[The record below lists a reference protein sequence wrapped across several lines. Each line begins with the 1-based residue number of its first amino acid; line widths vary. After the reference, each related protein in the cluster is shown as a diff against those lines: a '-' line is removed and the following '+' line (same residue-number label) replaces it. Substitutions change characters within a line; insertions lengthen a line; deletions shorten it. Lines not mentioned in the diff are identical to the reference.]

1 MDIPH
6 CVAVVGGGIAGL
18 GCAYYLKRAGV
29 SVRVFEASNKPGGIV
44 GSIQRNGFLFEVG
57 PQFPRFP
64 GRLLCLV
71 HELGL
76 DREFVRCDTKAPRYV
91 YKNGRLH
98 ALPLS
103 LRAFLATPL
112 VGARVKARL
121 VTEAFRRTRPPEHE
135 ESLAELIRRKFGD
148 EALDYLVDPVVS
160 AVFAGEPEEMGVES
174 AFPFL
179 STWERE
185 HGSLFRGA
193 LKAWRG
199 GNGSKA
205 VTHAGEPAVASDVTD
220 PAVTDSLPPLGTFR
234 EGMGVL
240 PRKIGEALGDSLK
253 AHESVERIEPC
264 PEATSDKVGW
274 RIRLLSGGDFLCRSV
289 VVATRADQAADLFLR
304 TAPSLN
310 SLLSEIEYAPMAV
323 VGSGYARSQVR
334 HSLEGFGFM
343 VPRREGM
350 NVFYNVWNSS
360 MCSGRAPQGKLMLTS
375 FAGGATN
382 REFVEQS
389 EDEIARK
396 VEMEVGK
403 IVGIEGLP
411 LERFVWKI
419 PKALPL
425 MNIGHA
431 KRVREIRES
440 LAQLP
445 GISLIGNYLEGRSLG
460 DCVDVAFG
468 TAEAVKRQ
476 VQR

>member
-1 MDIPH
+1 MDAQH

-18 GCAYYLKRAGV
+18 GCAHYLKRAGIPV
-29 SVRVFEASNKPGGIV
+29 TLFEASDNPGGVV
-44 GSIQRNGFLFEVG
+44 GTVQRNGFLFEAG

-64 GRLLCLV
+64 GRLMRLV
-71 HELGL
+71 HDLGL

-91 YKNGRLH
+91 YKDGRLH

-121 VTEAFRRTRPPEHE
+121 IAEAFRRTSPPDHE
-135 ESLAELIRRKFGD
+135 ESLAELIRRKFGE

-160 AVFAGEPEEMGVES
+160 AVFASEPEEMGVES

-179 STWERE
+179 SAWERE

-199 GNGSKA
+199 GNGSKPA
-205 VTHAGEPAVASDVTD
+205 TPAGKPAAANDVTD
-220 PAVTDSLPPLGTFR
+220 PAVTDSLPPLGTFQ

-240 PRKIGEALGDSLK
+240 PRKIAEALGDSLK
-253 AHESVERIEPC
+253 RHEAVERIEPC
-264 PEATSDKVGW
+264 PGGTRGGSGWKV
-274 RIRLLSGGDFLCRSV
+274 RLASGQDFPCRSV
-289 VVATRADQAADLFLR
+289 IVATRADQASSLFQQ
-304 TAPSLN
+304 TAPAL
-310 SLLSEIEYAPMAV
+310 SLLLSKIEYAPMAL
-323 VGSGYARSQVR
+323 VGSGYVRNQVR
-334 HSLEGFGFM
+334 HSLAGFGFM

-360 MCSGRAPQGKLMLTS
+360 MCSGRAPQDKVMLTS

-389 EDEIARK
+389 EDDIVRQ
-396 VEMEVGK
+396 VEWEVGK
-403 IVGIEGLP
+403 ILGIDGKP
-411 LERFVWKI
+411 VERFAWKF

-440 LAQLP
+440 VAQFA

-476 VQR
+476 VQC